1 MQKTRSLRFFAG
13 ILSACILVSMLSSGC
28 SVMRGKDKKRNSLLR
43 KDPDVSIDKQGRDN
57 QTAWRNSG
65 NPNWKKDID
74 KSLTK
79 ARSNVPNNN
88 VRTNPSGPPPL
99 NRDTNV
105 RIDLSAAKATTYH
118 SVNTGGPHIAL
129 TFDDGP
135 HPTNTPRLLDMLKER
150 NIKATFFV
158 VGPNARRYPGIM
170 KRMVAEGHE
179 IGNHTMTHGNLSKMS
194 NAQIRKELDGCRD
207 AIIASCGVNPRIM
220 RAPYG
225 ALQSSQKLFI
235 KETWGYPNIHWSV
248 DPEDWKRPG
257 PSVVANRITSRTR
270 AGGIVLV
277 HDIHAPSVV
286 AMPQALDG
294 LLRKGFRF
302 VTTSQLISLGHA
314 HTASLEEKAKEEN
327 SPGTTGSDSDEV
339 TASAAPSEANGDTPT
354 EPVPLPSTEEAGTD
368 NHARIEE

>member
-1 MQKTRSLRFFAG
+1 MLRSLR
-13 ILSACILVSMLSSGC
+13 LSPAISIGCILTSMLLLAGC
-28 SVMRGKDKKRNSLLR
+28 SVFKSKEEKAAERAKEAFRQDDGETKVAGNT
-43 KDPDVSIDKQGRDN
+43 N
-57 QTAWRNSG
+57 G
-65 NPNWKKDID
+65 NPKWKKDID
-74 KSLTK
+74 DSLT
-79 ARSNVPNNN
+79 RGRNSVPGNQ
-88 VRTNPSGPPPL
+88 VASNPSIPPPS
-99 NRDTNV
+99 NPPTNV
-105 RIDLSAAKATTYH
+105 QIDLNSAKSTTYH
-118 SVNTGGPHIAL
+118 SVNTGGMHVAL

-135 HPTNTPRLLDMLKER
+135 HGTNTPRLLDMLKER

-179 IGNHTMTHGNLSKMS
+179 IGNHTMTHGNLAKMS
-194 NAQIRKELDGCRD
+194 NASIKRELDGCRD
-207 AIIASCGVNPRIM
+207 AIIQSCGVNPRVM

-225 ALQSSQKLFI
+225 ALKSAQKIYI
-235 KETWGYPNIHWSV
+235 KDTWGYPNIHWSV

-257 PSVVANRITSRTR
+257 PSVVANRITSRTQ

-302 VTTSQLISLGHA
+302 VTTSQLISLGNR
-314 HTASLEEKAKEEN
+314 TASAETVPDA
-327 SPGTTGSDSDEV
+327 
-339 TASAAPSEANGDTPT
+339 TASAAPAEVDAAEG
-354 EPVPLPSTEEAGTD
+354 EPIPAIPLPSTREVSGE

>member
-1 MQKTRSLRFFAG
+1 MLKTRSLRFAAG
-13 ILSACILVSMLSSGC
+13 ITTSCALVSIFFSGC
-28 SVMRGKDKKRNSLLR
+28 AGLRGKDKKRNSLLR
-43 KDPDVSIDKQGRDN
+43 KDPDATIDKRQPDETK
-57 QTAWRNSG
+57 TAWRGSG
-65 NPNWKKDID
+65 NSNWNKEID
-74 KSLTK
+74 KNLTR
-79 ARSNVPNNN
+79 ARNNIPGN
-88 VRTNPSGPPPL
+88 TVRTNPPGPPPI
-99 NRDTNV
+99 NPNTNV
-105 RIDLSAAKATTYH
+105 KIDMRAAKATTYH

-135 HPTNTPRLLDMLKER
+135 HPTNTPKLLDMLKKR

-179 IGNHTMTHGNLSKMS
+179 IGNHTMTHGNLQKMS
-194 NAQIRKELDGCRD
+194 NSQIRTELDGCRD
-207 AIIASCGVNPRIM
+207 AIIASCGVAPRVM

-225 ALQSSQKLFI
+225 ALSSSQKLFI
-235 KETWGYPNIHWSV
+235 KNTWGYPNIHWSV

-257 PSVVANRITSRTR
+257 PSVVASRITSRTQ

-277 HDIHAPSVV
+277 HDIHAPSIV

-314 HTASLEEKAKEEN
+314 RTASVLENPAEAPGSTGDSVEEI
-327 SPGTTGSDSDEV
+327 
-339 TASAAPSEANGDTPT
+339 TASAAPSELNGDIPT
-354 EPVPLPSTEEAGTD
+354 APVPLPSTEDAGGEST
-368 NHARIEE
+368 ARIEE

>member
-1 MQKTRSLRFFAG
+1 MNERLLYGIPVALGASALLVWRVASGTEASPPVQPQAPVAAG
-13 ILSACILVSMLSSGC
+13 PS
-28 SVMRGKDKKRNSLLR
+28 
-43 KDPDVSIDKQGRDN
+43 QG
-57 QTAWRNSG
+57 G
-65 NPNWKKDID
+65 
-74 KSLTK
+74 
-79 ARSNVPNNN
+79 
-88 VRTNPSGPPPL
+88 TNPDAPGNAVPIDGQLPRPL
-99 NRDTNV
+99 AK
-105 RIDLSAAKATTYH
+105 ILDLGLPVYCGAGTKPM
-118 SVNTGGPHIAL
+118 VAL

-135 HPTNTPRLLDMLKER
+135 HGTNTPRLLDMLKER

-179 IGNHTMTHGNLSKMS
+179 IGNHTMTHGNLAKMS
-194 NAQIRKELDGCRD
+194 NASIKRELDGCRD
-207 AIIASCGVNPRIM
+207 AIIQSCGVNPRVM

-225 ALQSSQKLFI
+225 ALKSAQKIYI
-235 KETWGYPNIHWSV
+235 KDTWGYPNIHWSV

-257 PSVVANRITSRTR
+257 PSVVANRITSRTQ

-302 VTTSQLISLGHA
+302 VTTSQLISLGNR
-314 HTASLEEKAKEEN
+314 TASAETVPDA
-327 SPGTTGSDSDEV
+327 
-339 TASAAPSEANGDTPT
+339 TASAAPAEVDAAEG
-354 EPVPLPSTEEAGTD
+354 EPIPAIPLPSTREVSGE